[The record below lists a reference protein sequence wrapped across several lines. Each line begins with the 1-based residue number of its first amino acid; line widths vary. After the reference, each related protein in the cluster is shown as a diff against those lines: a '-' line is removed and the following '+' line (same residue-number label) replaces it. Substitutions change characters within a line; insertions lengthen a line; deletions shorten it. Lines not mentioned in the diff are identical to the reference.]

1 MFAMTG
7 KEISSQKSPDVN
19 PMNSQYKGMEMK
31 IGFSVTG
38 LVVMGTAVALVNA
51 KPESAEAG
59 STVYVGQRAAGRVS
73 VEKVDHSSW
82 DKLLRKYVDK
92 DGYVNYRTWHASGSD
107 RQALSGYLNSLSQAN
122 PQVRTSK
129 DAKLA
134 FWINAYNAVTV
145 HGILREYPTSSIRNH
160 TAKLFGYNIW
170 KDLQLYVGGRAY
182 SLEAIEH
189 QTLRKM
195 NEPRIH
201 FAIVCASIGCPRL
214 LNEAYTASK
223 VQQQLEANAK
233 DFFSRSQNFRYESQ
247 SRRFYL
253 SSIMSWFA
261 EDFGSNQAAQ
271 LRTISKWLPDKLA
284 KAAAQAGSGSVSYL
298 DYNWNLNDQA
308 SRRVARR

>member
-1 MFAMTG
+1 MAEMETSSNETSDTSPMT
-7 KEISSQKSPDVN
+7 SRN
-19 PMNSQYKGMEMK
+19 KGMAMK
-31 IGFSVTG
+31 IIFSATG
-38 LVVMGTAVALVNA
+38 LVAIGIVAVMLTS
-51 KPESAEAG
+51 KPETAEAG
-59 STVYVGQRAAGRVS
+59 STIYVGQRGTGRVS
-73 VEKVDHSSW
+73 MDKVGHSGW

-92 DGYVNYRTWHASGSD
+92 DGYVNYRSWHASSSD

-122 PQVRTSK
+122 PQASVTK

-195 NEPRIH
+195 GEPRIH

-214 LNEAYTASK
+214 LNEAYTADK
-223 VQQQLEANAK
+223 VQQQLEVNAK
-233 DFFSRSQNFRYESQ
+233 DFFGRAQNFRYDAQ
-247 SRRFYL
+247 GRRFYV
-253 SSIMSWFA
+253 SSILNWFA
-261 EDFGSNQAAQ
+261 DDFGSGQAVQ
-271 LRTISKWLPDKLA
+271 LRTISKWLPS
-284 KAAAQAGSGSVSYL
+284 KAAQTTARAGTGSISYL

-308 SRRVARR
+308 SRSVARR